1 MIANE
6 FNPPR
11 ADVLMYMGGFGSSFP
26 CETLNSGLCVC
37 SEVTTDVGDSDVI
50 LLLSMPSGTTNFSRT
65 FLGIVTSDV
74 LSSEVR
80 GACIGRVGRF

>member
-1 MIANE
+1 MPGDGSRAATRFVGLRAMIANE

-37 SEVTTDVGDSDVI
+37 SEVTTGVGDSDVI
-50 LLLSMPSGTTNFSRT
+50 LLLSMPSLLEQPI
-65 FLGIVTSDV
+65 FL
-74 LSSEVR
+74 E
-80 GACIGRVGRF
+80 CF